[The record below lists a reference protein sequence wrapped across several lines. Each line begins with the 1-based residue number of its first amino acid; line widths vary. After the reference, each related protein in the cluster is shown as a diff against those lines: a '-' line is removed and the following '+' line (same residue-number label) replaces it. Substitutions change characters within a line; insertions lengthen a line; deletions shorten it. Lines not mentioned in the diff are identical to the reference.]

1 MELNANTKIN
11 DLLKQH
17 PFLLDFFITLYPKFN
32 NLNNP
37 VVRKTMGKVATL
49 KKAAIIGGLKVEDL
63 ISRLSAE
70 IGKQT
75 SNTSATGES
84 VTDSK
89 ERREALKEIIRNLHQ
104 GKDMEVLNQRL
115 RKLVH
120 GVEATEIAKIEQEFM
135 NEGLPTEEIKRL
147 CDIHVEIFKEAL
159 EEQDR
164 PEPPPGA
171 HWRSAR
177 I

>member
-84 VTDSK
+84 VTDS
-89 ERREALKEIIRNLHQ
+89 
-104 GKDMEVLNQRL
+104 
-115 RKLVH
+115 
-120 GVEATEIAKIEQEFM
+120 
-135 NEGLPTEEIKRL
+135 
-147 CDIHVEIFKEAL
+147 
-159 EEQDR
+159 
-164 PEPPPGA
+164 
-171 HWRSAR
+171 
-177 I
+177 